1 MKNLKFTF
9 LFFVVSSLL
18 MLASCSPKG
27 ELNSSKASDLDTIG
41 FFIQEMKND
50 SLAIETRLNSA
61 NSALQKIGIDKSDS
75 RIEDILAN
83 KIYLFGNLKQYD
95 SAIYISKQL
104 IQKSKQDNDSIAIG
118 RNYSILAYYYNS
130 NQQTDSAYYYYNL
143 IKNEY
148 LKYNDSILNGNNLLT
163 MAIIERSFGDN
174 IASEY
179 SGSLALKYFGD
190 KNPIS
195 SASVYN
201 NWAISSNE
209 QGELKDALLFYKK
222 AIDLTTSKENS
233 ITIKNNIA
241 NTYRKLGDYN
251 TSIKILDSLLKDTIV
266 SFTTKAR
273 VIDNLAYVKW
283 LAKTNENVLPEL
295 EKALEIRLQENDLYG
310 LISSYAHLST
320 YYENVNSK
328 TALSYASKMY
338 DVANSQ
344 NCIPDQLEA
353 LQKLITLDKPVKAK
367 TYYHT
372 YLHLNDSLQNAK
384 QIAKNQFAKIKYD
397 SEKNREENS
406 QLKIISAEKQLE
418 IQKIKTNNIL
428 LFTSGSTIFVILLVF
443 IYYKRKKYQ
452 IEKRV
457 EVYKTE
463 KRISKKIHDEVANN
477 MVNIMNKIQYT
488 DNSKEALLDDLE
500 KVYLLTRDISHQNN
514 SIETGVHFELFL
526 KSMLTSF
533 NCNTTTVIL
542 KDIQKVGMAS
552 LAKEKQIELY
562 RILQELMVNMRKHSE
577 ATLVAVTF
585 KVDKNLLYVNY
596 SDNGK
601 GLELNELK
609 FKNGLKNI
617 KTRIK
622 SLYGTITFETSMH
635 NGFKAFISFKK

>member
-9 LFFVVSSLL
+9 LFFVVSSLF
-18 MLASCSPKG
+18 MLASCSPKE
-27 ELNSSKASDLDTIG
+27 ELNSSKVSDLDTIG

-61 NSALQKIGIDKSDS
+61 NSALQKIGADKSDP
-75 RIEDILAN
+75 RIEDILTN
-83 KIYLFGNLKQYD
+83 KIYLFGSLKQYD

-174 IASEY
+174 IASEH

-283 LAKTNENVLPEL
+283 LAKTTENVLPEL
-295 EKALEIRLQENDLYG
+295 EKALEMRLQENDLYG
-310 LISSYAHLST
+310 LIASYAHLST
-320 YYENVNSK
+320 YYENLNTK
-328 TALSYASKMY
+328 TAIYYASKMY
-338 DVANSQ
+338 DVAISQ

-353 LQKLITLDKPVKAK
+353 LQKLIALDKPVKAK
-367 TYYHT
+367 AYYHT

-428 LFTSGSTIFVILLVF
+428 LFTSGSTIFITLLVF
-443 IYYKRKKYQ
+443 IYYKRKKHQ

-533 NCNTTTVIL
+533 NSNTTTVIL
-542 KDIQKVGMAS
+542 KDIQKVGLAS
-552 LAKEKQIELY
+552 LTKEKQIELY

-585 KVDKNLLYVNY
+585 KVDKNLLSVKY